1 MGDDLKLVDWKARVL
16 SEYLRLSG
24 ESRFDAEMF
33 FDHASGII
41 GNLHKD
47 GVAPSD
53 AAKQLLFDDA
63 QYDNACPLVSRTR

>member
-1 MGDDLKLVDWKARVL
+1 
-16 SEYLRLSG
+16 
-24 ESRFDAEMF
+24 MF

-63 QYDNACPLVSRTR
+63 QYDNAPTDPHHGGKIWKG